1 MSESTPPVTYQL
13 KIVLVGISP
22 MIWRRIKVSSD
33 STIADLHYIIQIVM
47 GWKEEHLHQFLI
59 HGVHYGINYPGT
71 GGFMGNAHE
80 IRLSKF
86 GFRERE
92 KFSYEYDFFSNWKH
106 QIRVEAILPDESDR
120 VLPICTAGK
129 GGCPPENCGGVV
141 GFITLRQQHSRFKLA
156 ARFAEIVLSEGI
168 EKIGNHIE
176 ELRELHYWATVN
188 DKIDCTKINKLLNQH
203 ATGNE
208 AWKDCLNQTITI
220 G

>member
-1 MSESTPPVTYQL
+1 MSESNPPVTYQL

-22 MIWRRIKVSSD
+22 MIWRRIKVSSN

-59 HGVHYGINYPGT
+59 HGVHYGISYPGT
-71 GGFMGNAHE
+71 GGFIHNAHE
-80 IRLSKF
+80 VKLSQL

-120 VLPICTAGK
+120 VLPICNAGK
-129 GGCPPENCGGVV
+129 GSRPPENCGGAI
-141 GFITLRQQHSRFKLA
+141 GFIRLRQQHSRFKLA
-156 ARFAEIVLSEGI
+156 ARFAEIILEEGI
-168 EKIGNHIE
+168 EKIGNHLE

-188 DKIDCTKINKLLNQH
+188 DKIDCTQINHRLRQY
-203 ATGNE
+203 ATGDE
-208 AWKDCLNQTITI
+208 ACKDFFNQTITI

>member
-1 MSESTPPVTYQL
+1 MAKSKTPVTYQL
-13 KIVLVGISP
+13 KIVLLGVSP

-59 HGVHYGINYPGT
+59 HGVHYGISYPGS

-80 IRLSKF
+80 IKLSKF

-92 KFSYEYDFFSNWKH
+92 KFSYEYDFNCSWKH
-106 QIRVEAILPDESDR
+106 QIRVEAILSEEEER

-129 GGCPPENCGGVV
+129 GNCPPEDCGGVI
-141 GFITLRQQHSRFKLA
+141 GFIKLRQQYNPFD
-156 ARFAEIVLSEGI
+156 FAI
-168 EKIGNHIE
+168 KIGEIILEKGVEEIANHRE
-176 ELRELHYWATVN
+176 ELKELHYWATIN
-188 DKIDCTKINKLLNQH
+188 DKTDCTTINNRLSQY
-203 ATGNE
+203 ATGDE

>member
-1 MSESTPPVTYQL
+1 
-13 KIVLVGISP
+13 
-22 MIWRRIKVSSD
+22 
-33 STIADLHYIIQIVM
+33 
-47 GWKEEHLHQFLI
+47 
-59 HGVHYGINYPGT
+59 
-71 GGFMGNAHE
+71 MGNAHE

-156 ARFAEIVLSEGI
+156 ARLAEIVLEEGI

-188 DKIDCTKINKLLNQH
+188 DKIDCTQINKLLSQY
-203 ATGNE
+203 ATGDE